1 MNPLPYLLPSLC
13 FCFLWLAQP
22 AGAATPTAAE
32 TTVLTELTVLALDPA
47 SQGAVVRVADGDL
60 LLLVVG
66 DLLPGEAIKVRRVL
80 ADRLVLSERLP
91 SGVQRL
97 AWLYLIDSDSGRSQL
112 RYLDRLPADNS
123 HQLNPATPDQGTEN
137 RR

>member
-1 MNPLPYLLPSLC
+1 MNPLACLLPSLC
-13 FCFLWLAQP
+13 VCLVWLAQP
-22 AGAATPTAAE
+22 ADAATSTAAE
-32 TTVLTELTVLALDPA
+32 TTFLPELTVLALDPA
-47 SQGAVVRVADGDL
+47 AQGAVVKVADGDL
-60 LLLVVG
+60 LLLVAG

-97 AWLYLIDSDSGRSQL
+97 AWLYLIDPDSGRSQL

-123 HQLNPATPDQGTEN
+123 LQLSPATPDLGTED